1 VAYIIPR
8 NGFTPETND
17 LRAYLLGKLPDY
29 MVPAAFISLPSFSMT
44 ANGKIDRKALPAPS
58 WASLAKNSNYI
69 APRTA
74 QEETFAKIWADVLHL
89 ERVGVEDNIFE
100 LGGDSL
106 HVFQIAARAN
116 QAGIDARPRQIL
128 QHRSITAILVDIEK
142 NSAAP
147 KQAPL
152 IPVSR
157 AKYRI
162 SHPQVTEQPEPVD
175 LGGRGDR

>member
-1 VAYIIPR
+1 MIPR
-8 NGFTPETND
+8 QGSKPEAGE
-17 LRAYLLGKLPDY
+17 LRTYLMGKLPDY
-29 MVPAAFISLPSFSMT
+29 MVPAAFIDLPFFAMT

-58 WASLAKNSNYI
+58 WTSLTKNSKYV
-69 APRTA
+69 APRTL
-74 QEETFAKIWADVLHL
+74 QEESFAKIWSDVLHL

-116 QAGIDARPRQIL
+116 QAGIEARPRQIL
-128 QHRSITAILVDIEK
+128 QYRNIAAILADIEK
-142 NSAAP
+142 SSGAP

-162 SHPQVTEQPEPVD
+162 TQHQAVREPEPVD
-175 LGGRGDR
+175 PGGHGN